1 MNNIMRKIGLLIILI
16 ITLCSCQSLRLSNL
30 TNDIIDMYISQN
42 PEERIE
48 DLIVYTWKDDAYIG
62 FSIYNENPREYVSC
76 GDDWWGTI
84 KYKNYDVV
92 IFGDLIELYFT
103 AKNIKPQEKTC
114 REEDMFT
121 FYDPIEWHIALH
133 KKNLVV
139 CDSLTDKFD
148 PDLPIDDLKELVESY
163 IHK

>member
-1 MNNIMRKIGLLIILI
+1 MNNIMRKIGILIILI
-16 ITLCSCQSLRLSNL
+16 ITLCSCQSIKLSNL
-30 TNDIIDMYISQN
+30 TKGIRDLYIEQSK
-42 PEERIE
+42 ERIE
-48 DLIVYTWKDDAYIG
+48 NLIVYTWEDNTYIG
-62 FSIYNENPREYVSC
+62 VIIHNENPREYVSC

-92 IFGDLIELYFT
+92 IFGDLIELYYT

-114 REEDMFT
+114 RKEDMFT

>member
-1 MNNIMRKIGLLIILI
+1 MNNIMRKIGILIILI
-16 ITLCSCQSLRLSNL
+16 ITLCSCQSIKLSNL
-30 TNDIIDMYISQN
+30 TKDIVDLYIEQS
-42 PEERIE
+42 EERIE
-48 DLIVYTWKDDAYIG
+48 NLIVYTWDDNTYIVV
-62 FSIYNENPREYVSC
+62 IIHNENPREYVSC

-92 IFGDLIELYFT
+92 IFGDPIELYFT

-121 FYDPIEWHIALH
+121 FYDPIEWHITLH

>member
-1 MNNIMRKIGLLIILI
+1 
-16 ITLCSCQSLRLSNL
+16 
-30 TNDIIDMYISQN
+30 MYISQN

-48 DLIVYTWKDDAYIG
+48 DLIVYTWEDEAYIG

-103 AKNIKPQEKTC
+103 AKNIKPQEKMY

-133 KKNLVV
+133 KK
-139 CDSLTDKFD
+139 T
-148 PDLPIDDLKELVESY
+148 
-163 IHK
+163 

>member
-16 ITLCSCQSLRLSNL
+16 ITLCSCQSIKLSNL
-30 TNDIIDMYISQN
+30 TKGILDLYIEQSK
-42 PEERIE
+42 ERIE
-48 DLIVYTWKDDAYIG
+48 NLIVYTWEDNTYIG
-62 FSIYNENPREYVSC
+62 VIIHNENPREYVSC

-92 IFGDLIELYFT
+92 IFGAPIELYYT